1 MGGFAADLILYNA
14 RVITLNPFYPV
25 AQLVAVRGGQVLAVS
40 RGKDLDDYRG
50 DITEVINCA
59 GRTVIPA
66 FSDAHCHLISFA
78 ESLLSTSLN
87 QSNVHSIADI
97 QQAIGRSARSVPAG
111 SWIKGFGYHEFYLDE
126 KRHPTRWD
134 LDKATVTHPVRLTH
148 QSGHAHV
155 LNSLALERA
164 GISTDTPEPPG
175 GMIERDLATGEPN
188 GILYGMGDYLAK
200 VVPLLDED
208 KLERGIRLA
217 SEYLFSRGI
226 TSLQDA
232 SPRNNLGRWQQ
243 FRQWQDAEYVKQRV
257 TMMVGWEALGE
268 CVEQGIKTGKGNSRL
283 RLGAVKLLLDETR
296 GQLNPPPIELNE
308 KVFEAHRSGFQVAL
322 HAVEETTVAAAA
334 AALEYALRKLPRSDH
349 RHRIE
354 HCSVCPP
361 EMAERLA
368 SLGAVVVTQPSF
380 VYYNGERYLATVP
393 DEQRRHLYPVATL
406 MRAGIRVGAGSDCPV
421 VPADPLSGIYAA
433 VTRRASTGQTLLPGE
448 GVNPVDALRM
458 YTEHAAYSGF
468 EEAVSGSIAPGK
480 HADLVVL
487 SDDPASVAPEEI
499 LNVAVAM
506 TVAGGEIVWRQGL

>member
-1 MGGFAADLILYNA
+1 MGGFAAELVLNNA

-25 AQLVAVRGGQVLAVS
+25 AQLVAVRDGRVLGLGRENDIAE
-40 RGKDLDDYRG
+40 YRG
-50 DITEVINCA
+50 DGTVVIDCA

-66 FSDAHCHLISFA
+66 FSDAHCHLAAFA

-87 QSNVHSIADI
+87 QSTASSIADI
-97 QQAIGRSARSVPAG
+97 QQAIRRSALSLPAG
-111 SWIKGFGYHEFYLDE
+111 SWVKGFGYHEFYLDE

-134 LDKATVTHPVRLTH
+134 LDEATVTHPVRLAH

-155 LNSLALERA
+155 LNSLALEHA
-164 GISTDTPEPPG
+164 GISIETEEPPG

-200 VVPLLDED
+200 VVPPLDE
-208 KLERGIRLA
+208 KELERGIRLA
-217 SEYLFSRGI
+217 SEYLFSRGV

-232 SPRNNLGRWQQ
+232 SPRNNLERWRQ
-243 FRQWQDAEYVKQRV
+243 FRQWQDGGYVKQRI

-268 CVEQGIKTGKGNSRL
+268 CIERGIKTGKGNGRL
-283 RLGAVKLLLDETR
+283 RLGAVKMLLDETR
-296 GQLNPPPIELNE
+296 GQLNPPQIELNE

-322 HAVEETTVAAAA
+322 HAVEETTVAAAVT
-334 AALEYALRKLPRSDH
+334 ALEYALHRLPRADH
-349 RHRIE
+349 RHRVE

-406 MRAGIRVGAGSDCPV
+406 MRAGVRVGAGSDCPV
-421 VPADPLSGIYAA
+421 VPADPMNGVFAA
-433 VTRRASTGQTLLPGE
+433 VTRRAMTGQALLPE
-448 GVNPVDALRM
+448 EAVSPVEALQM

-468 EEAVSGSIAPGK
+468 EETVSGSIAPGK
-480 HADLVVL
+480 NADLVVL
-487 SDDPASVAPEEI
+487 SADPTSVAPEEI

-506 TVAGGEIVWRQGL
+506 TVAGGEIVWREGL